1 MKNEAWDIGK
11 QNEHIFM
18 SLLICFSHLQD
29 ILHILQDF
37 PGVSRE
43 GENAI
48 ETKEG
53 HESEREAHFTQRK
66 KINDFVK
73 YDKVDQVNCLG
84 LQNEKK
90 NLKSCIPALG
100 EYI

>member
-1 MKNEAWDIGK
+1 
-11 QNEHIFM
+11 M

-37 PGVSRE
+37 LGVSRE
-43 GENAI
+43 GENTI

-53 HESEREAHFTQRK
+53 HESEREAHFSQSK

-73 YDKVDQVNCLG
+73 CGKVDWVNFLR
-84 LQNEKK
+84 QKEK
-90 NLKSCIPALG
+90 NI
-100 EYI
+100 